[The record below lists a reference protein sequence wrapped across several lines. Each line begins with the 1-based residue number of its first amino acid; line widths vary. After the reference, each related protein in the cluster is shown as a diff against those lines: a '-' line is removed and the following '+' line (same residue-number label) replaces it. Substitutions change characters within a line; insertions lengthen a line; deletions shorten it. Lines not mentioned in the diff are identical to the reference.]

1 VAPKTPL
8 KIVPSTPP
16 TGHQPPRALGEHGSN
31 LWRSVH
37 SEYAIEDAGGIE
49 LLAEACSALDRA
61 EQCSTHIAADGVVIR
76 SKAGLK
82 EHPLLKHE
90 IAARSFVVRT
100 LSRLGLDVEAIK
112 PVGRP
117 PGR

>member
-1 VAPKTPL
+1 MGKKPSLKLVSATPSNS
-8 KIVPSTPP
+8 PS
-16 TGHQPPRALGEHGSN
+16 PPRTLGEHGLL
-31 LWRSVH
+31 LWQAVTN
-37 SEYAIEDAGGIE
+37 EYGIEDAGGVE
-49 LLAEACSALDRA
+49 LLAQACSALDRA
-61 EQCSTHIAADGVVIR
+61 EECAGHIAVDGVVTR
-76 SKAGLK
+76 SKTGLK